1 MIVQYMNDVI
11 KKRRNRMWMGV
22 PEALEYTKCRRTT
35 VYNAVRSGYLKSSKP
50 EGVNKIV
57 FRREWLDKWLEGK

>member
-22 PEALEYTKCRRTT
+22 PEALEYTKCSRTT
-35 VYNAVRSGYLKSSKP
+35 IYGAVRNGYLK
-50 EGVNKIV
+50 
-57 FRREWLDKWLEGK
+57 

>member
-11 KKRRNRMWMGV
+11 KKRRNRMWLGV
-22 PEALEYTKCRRTT
+22 PEALEYTKCSRTT
-35 VYNAVRSGYLKSSKP
+35 IYGAVRGGHLKSSKP

-57 FRREWLDKWLEGK
+57 FRGEWLDSWLEGK

>member
-22 PEALEYTKCRRTT
+22 PEALEYTKCSRTT
-35 VYNAVRSGYLKSSKP
+35 VYNAVR
-50 EGVNKIV
+50 E
-57 FRREWLDKWLEGK
+57 

>member
-1 MIVQYMNDVI
+1 
-11 KKRRNRMWMGV
+11 MWMGV
-22 PEALEYTKCRRTT
+22 PEALEYTKCSRTT